1 VHDIHVHELGPTV
14 LIADDNQRFRMEL
27 REELER
33 AGLRIVAEACNG
45 LEAVDLALE
54 TRPAICLLD
63 INMPGQS
70 GVVAAAI
77 IASALEATSV
87 ILITADLTVADV
99 LDAVRAGA
107 AGCISKDLDPRRLP
121 AILDAV
127 AEGESAFPRREL
139 RQALDMLVPARL
151 AI

>member
-1 VHDIHVHELGPTV
+1 MRPLEPLTV
-14 LIADDNQRFRMEL
+14 LVADDNEVFRAAL

-33 AGLRIVAEACNG
+33 AGMRVVAEAG
-45 LEAVDLALE
+45 DGVEAVDRALE
-54 TRPAICLLD
+54 TRPSVCLLD
-63 INMPGQS
+63 VNMPEQS
-70 GVVAAAI
+70 GLVAGAI
-77 IASALEATSV
+77 IATALDETSV
-87 ILITADLTVADV
+87 VLITAGVTVADV

-107 AGCISKDLDPRRLP
+107 AGCISKDMDPRRVP

-139 RQALDMLVPARL
+139 RQALDLLVPARL